1 MTKKAGRLHSA
12 DLTTALGQA
21 GDLAKARIVQLDATA
36 LEAVAGGTDPLDG
49 FNDGT
54 IIVGMPGIDD
64 VVTDGMAPTDPDPWL
79 DFLNG
84 GDPSE
89 F

>member
-36 LEAVAGGTDPLDG
+36 LEAVAGGTGPLDG
-49 FNDGT
+49 LNDGT
-54 IIVGMPGIDD
+54 IVIGIPGIDD
-64 VVTDGMAPTDPDPWL
+64 VVLDGMAPRDPEP
-79 DFLNG
+79 F
-84 GDPSE
+84 GDSVDDY
-89 F
+89 FS

>member
-1 MTKKAGRLHSA
+1 MTKKAGRLDSA
-12 DLTTALGQA
+12 DLTAALGQA

-36 LEAVAGGTDPLDG
+36 LEAVAGGSGSTSPDLIPTIPDITD
-49 FNDGT
+49 
-54 IIVGMPGIDD
+54 IA
-64 VVTDGMAPTDPDPWL
+64 TDGMAPADPDPML